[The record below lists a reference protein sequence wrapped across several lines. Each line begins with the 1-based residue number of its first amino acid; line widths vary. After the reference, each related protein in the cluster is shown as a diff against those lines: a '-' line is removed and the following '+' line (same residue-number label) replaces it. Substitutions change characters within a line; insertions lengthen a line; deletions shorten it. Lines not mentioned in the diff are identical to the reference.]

1 MVFVVQKETRLVRLC
16 SAFAS
21 VNIRRDRYIEP
32 ENTTGDLLSVATL
45 VVTLFYLQTHWT
57 RSINLTSKASTFVDL
72 PFSFENIF
80 KNLDIQ
86 IRVAILTEV

>member
-1 MVFVVQKETRLVRLC
+1 M
-16 SAFAS
+16 
-21 VNIRRDRYIEP
+21 EP

>member
-1 MVFVVQKETRLVRLC
+1 VRLC

-57 RSINLTSKASTFVDL
+57 RINLTSKASTFVDL